1 MNNLITELNQEETK
15 NIYGGVKYVW
25 VYIEGVKKLV
35 AISE

>member
-1 MNNLITELNQEETK
+1 MNNLIIELNQEETK
-15 NIYGGVKYVW
+15 DIYGGAEYVW